1 MFSVHLCELGC
12 PKALCSNM
20 PRWPLLTERLLSR
33 ETYVWLTCGECLGS
47 RFCVDGV
54 NAYQVSFGL
63 ASVQVHHRSQGTL
76 LPLSVNPRYWIHGTM
91 CNARSNLISGKALIL
106 KRGFASN
113 LLDHHQ
119 DSSSLLHTGGSK
131 RKRGENQS
139 KKLDRVFCW
148 SSKVKKNV
156 AKWISLKAWLPFRLW
171 GRPFFSFTVLS
182 LQGIILRVGTT
193 RRVQEEQDENVW

>member
-1 MFSVHLCELGC
+1 MIKIKRCKKKNQEKNWKYSQTQTRLNLDYLFPGNSTRKRG
-12 PKALCSNM
+12 
-20 PRWPLLTERLLSR
+20 LLTVYIRIKVRLDWQADKS
-33 ETYVWLTCGECLGS
+33 TIVAKGP
-47 RFCVDGV
+47 FFP
-54 NAYQVSFGL
+54 QVM
-63 ASVQVHHRSQGTL
+63 
-76 LPLSVNPRYWIHGTM
+76 NPRYRIRGTM

-119 DSSSLLHTGGSK
+119 DSSSLPHTRSSK

-148 SSKVKKNV
+148 SSKLKKNV
-156 AKWISLKAWLPFRLW
+156 AKRISLKAWLPFRLW
-171 GRPFFSFTVLS
+171 GHPFLSFTVLS
-182 LQGIILRVGTT
+182 LRGIILQVSTT